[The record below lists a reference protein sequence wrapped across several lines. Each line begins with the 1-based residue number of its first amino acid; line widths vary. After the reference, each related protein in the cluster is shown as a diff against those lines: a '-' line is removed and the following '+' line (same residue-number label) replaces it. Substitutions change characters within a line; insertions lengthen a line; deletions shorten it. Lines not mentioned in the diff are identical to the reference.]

1 MKRINPDK
9 SRDVK
14 LDEMLR
20 LLKAT
25 PIPEPTAEIR
35 QNLQR
40 VIAAPRVLETPK
52 SRPALHLYWARWA
65 FPGVACLAAL
75 VTVGLHY
82 THRPGKDVTPTA
94 SSVGVL
100 HVDPAH
106 DFGRALRSPV
116 APPRKVAVGSRK
128 HFHSLA
134 LRDTSPQ
141 PRTFTVDLPYSNP
154 DIANG
159 TDTTVRVG
167 VSREELAALGFPL
180 DDVTGDGK
188 YLAEVALGDDGL
200 PRSIRIPLPLRSL
213 E

>member
-9 SRDVK
+9 SRDVE

-20 LLKAT
+20 LLKAA
-25 PIPEPTAEIR
+25 PIPEPSAEIR

-40 VIAAPRVLETPK
+40 VVAASRVPETPK
-52 SRPALHLYWARWA
+52 SPPAPHVYWARWA
-65 FPGVACLAAL
+65 FPSVACLAAL

-82 THRPGKDVTPTA
+82 THRPSKGVTPTV
-94 SSVGVL
+94 SPVGVL

-106 DFGRALRSPV
+106 DFGRELRNPV
-116 APPRKVAVGSRK
+116 APPRKIAVGNRK
-128 HFHSLA
+128 HFRGPA

-141 PRTFTVDLPYSNP
+141 PRTFTVELPYSNR

-167 VSREELAALGFPL
+167 VSREELTALGFPL
-180 DDVTGDGK
+180 GDVTGNGK

-213 E
+213 D